1 MPNPR
6 HKRLSCYRYNTF
18 NRILRFFWD
27 FCYDI
32 YYLYVISFMEIVIM
46 AILILFSILF
56 YGIGSIISMSIMIS
70 LLGIK
75 DLYYTNHIQWVL
87 VILSALFSWFAIT
100 LESIFIIFCLIYILA
115 SRIYSKIKVHNI
127 LKNMNKK

>member
-1 MPNPR
+1 
-6 HKRLSCYRYNTF
+6 
-18 NRILRFFWD
+18 
-27 FCYDI
+27 
-32 YYLYVISFMEIVIM
+32 M
-46 AILILFSILF
+46 AVLILFGILL

-100 LESIFIIFCLIYILA
+100 IESIFIILCLIYILL
-115 SRIYSKIKVHNI
+115 SRIYSKIKVHYI
-127 LKNMNKK
+127 LKNMKEK